1 MRAFV
6 VLLLAGYAM
15 LCQSGSIKRIKRGY
29 LSRTGLCVKPEA
41 NFKIKDPR
49 LNFWGVAYVLP
60 DDANPKCTESECSE
74 DSHCDA
80 DRKCC
85 RNYCGG
91 MVCTPTM
98 RDPDPCKQF
107 KCPVGQ
113 TCKVQYVPCVMPKCK
128 DAIAVNRPT
137 CIKDPSAA
145 APPPAMPPAAPAIPA
160 QGAYGSPMAQQPLA
174 YQPRPQAPQASFMQ
188 PPMAPM
194 TAAMPPAMPPGM
206 PPMGAFQNDELG
218 NEAGLLPGLA
228 GNQPGMET
236 GLSDASLINALQ
248 NENQG
253 PGLQND
259 KLPPSEQ
266 SNFFPP
272 PLAYEQQQPLAD
284 APASEPPAANP
295 VIAPQ
300 PGWER
305 SSRVH

>member
-1 MRAFV
+1 
-6 VLLLAGYAM
+6 M
-15 LCQSGSIKRIKRGY
+15 LCQSGSIKRNKRGY
-29 LSRTGLCVKPEA
+29 LSRTGLCVKPEN

-60 DDANPKCTESECSE
+60 DDVNPKCTESECSE

-98 RDPDPCKQF
+98 RDPNPCKKF
-107 KCPVGQ
+107 NCPVGQ
-113 TCKVQYVPCVMPKCK
+113 TCKVQYIPCVMPKCK

-137 CIKDPSAA
+137 CIKDPLAA
-145 APPPAMPPAAPAIPA
+145 APPPAAPPAALPSPA
-160 QGAYGSPMAQQPLA
+160 QGAYGPPMAQQPLA
-174 YQPRPQAPQASFMQ
+174 YQPQPHAPQAPFLQ

-194 TAAMPPAMPPGM
+194 PPVMPPAIPPAM

-228 GNQPGMET
+228 GNQPGET
-236 GLSDASLINALQ
+236 GLNDASLMDAFQ
-248 NENQG
+248 NENQEQ
-253 PGLQND
+253 PFQND
-259 KLPPSEQ
+259 KLPPSDQ

-272 PLAYEQQQPLAD
+272 LPADEQQQPLAD
-284 APASEPPAANP
+284 APVSEPPAANP
-295 VIAPQ
+295 MIAPQ

-305 SSRVH
+305 SSTVH